1 MIPKKRISSHPGQ
14 ILSEEFLKPS
24 GITQVKLAER
34 IQVPTQR
41 VNEIVKGKRGI
52 TPMTAWLFSQAFCT
66 SPQFW
71 LNLQTNYDLSINRP
85 KRQIKQFNLSLT
97 KECI

>member
-1 MIPKKRISSHPGQ
+1 
-14 ILSEEFLKPS
+14 
-24 GITQVKLAER
+24 
-34 IQVPTQR
+34 
-41 VNEIVKGKRGI
+41 
-52 TPMTAWLFSQAFCT
+52 MTAWLFSQAFGT
-66 SPQFW
+66 SPHFW